1 MDPYLVRALFRASL
15 RGVRTLR
22 GPASPTL
29 GALLLQPPVFVEEC
43 GLSRR
48 PTGAI
53 HDDRRKALFRWAD
66 AADAPGG
73 AISHEKLLG
82 MTRRHF
88 RKAVEPAKAGA
99 VLDEAFAAL
108 RAFNEL
114 LAQSQ
119 RSSVSV
125 TRGVVVKA
133 SSTFL
138 GSRDGCNIFAYRIHM
153 LNTSEKAVQL
163 RSRHW
168 LLTDGAGEREVAKAG
183 SPGVVG
189 QTPKLLEHAEFE
201 YASNVE
207 LTSSTGS
214 IRGSFEFVDT
224 DSGDVFQAVVAPFQL
239 ISPPKKGA
247 KGDAAN

>member
-1 MDPYLVRALFRASL
+1 
-15 RGVRTLR
+15 
-22 GPASPTL
+22 
-29 GALLLQPPVFVEEC
+29 
-43 GLSRR
+43 
-48 PTGAI
+48 
-53 HDDRRKALFRWAD
+53 
-66 AADAPGG
+66 
-73 AISHEKLLG
+73 

-88 RKAVEPAKAGA
+88 RKAVEPAKAGVRPSRPCRAACRRVTQA

-138 GSRDGCNIFAYRIHM
+138 GAFAPVPARVDRGAGSRDGCNIFAYRIHM